1 MKKNALYFILTF
13 AIIAIII
20 SILIFVILCKKGDGI
35 PFGFAVSCALFVFIA
50 TYLLKLY
57 KTNKNS

>member
-1 MKKNALYFILTF
+1 MQKIALYFILIF

-20 SILIFVILCKKGDGI
+20 PIFIFVILCKKGDGI
-35 PFGFAVSCALFVFIA
+35 SFGFVVSCVLFVFTA